1 VLNPAHAQAPA
12 SQMHDRVNV
21 RAEEEINYWTQR
33 FGVSRARLMQA
44 IDDVGPRLYDL
55 RRLLA
60 APAP

>member
-1 VLNPAHAQAPA
+1 MPTPAPA
-12 SQMHDRVNV
+12 PGSQMHDRVNV
-21 RAEEEINYWTQR
+21 RAEEEINYWTQC
-33 FGVSRARLMQA
+33 FGVWRARLMQA